1 MGLLGSNVLG
11 PFQIGYKFAIKK
23 KYKIWQHNV
32 RYTS

>member
-23 KYKIWQHNV
+23 KNTKFDN
-32 RYTS
+32 TM